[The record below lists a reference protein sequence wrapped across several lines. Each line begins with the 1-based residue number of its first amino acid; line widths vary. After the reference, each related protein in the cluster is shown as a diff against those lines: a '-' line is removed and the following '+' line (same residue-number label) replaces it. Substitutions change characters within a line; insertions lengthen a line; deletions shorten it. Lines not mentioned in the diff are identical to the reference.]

1 MLLKSLLSLTAIC
14 SLLSI
19 SPLSVADSTS
29 VRFVNDW
36 KWEGQAAPLLL
47 ALDRGFFKE
56 EQLEVTLEI
65 GKGSLDA
72 LPKVASGEF
81 QMGSADINSLIRWR
95 DQNPDVDMKAIYII
109 YNSPPFAVLGRPS
122 LGVTGPLDLEGHTLG
137 APAFDGAYAQWPAF
151 VAANGIIEDRV
162 TIQDVGFPAREPMLA
177 SGDVDAIT
185 GFSFTSY
192 ITLQQNGVPDDDIS
206 LMLMSD
212 FGLDLYG
219 NAIIVN
225 PEFAENNPAAV
236 RAFLRAAVRGYQ
248 ETIANP
254 TSAVQHVVSRVE
266 NADTSIELS
275 RLIMAIGHHIVTD
288 EVRAGGLGDVIDS
301 RLEKS
306 IAQLAAMANFASTP
320 SAQDIFDKSY
330 LPPIGVR
337 MLRPAAAVSAPPPTD
352 TPKTETPAAVE
363 DAG

>member
-1 MLLKSLLSLTAIC
+1 MTKHILFAIALTIFATTAVADNTAI
-14 SLLSI
+14 
-19 SPLSVADSTS
+19 
-29 VRFVNDW
+29 RFINDW

-47 ALDRGFFKE
+47 SLDKGYFAE
-56 EQLEVTLEI
+56 EGLDVTLDI
-65 GKGSLDA
+65 GTGSVNTI
-72 LPKVASGEF
+72 PKVASGEYHL
-81 QMGSADINSLIRWR
+81 GSADINSLIRWR
-95 DQNPDVDMKAIYII
+95 ADNPDVEMKAIYMI
-109 YNSPPFAVLGRPS
+109 YNAPPFAVLGRPS

-151 VAANGIIEDRV
+151 VVANGILEDRV
-162 TIQDVGFPAREPMLA
+162 EIEDVGFPAREPMLA
-177 SGDVDAIT
+177 AGDVDAIT

-192 ITLQQNGVPDDDIS
+192 ITLRQNGVPDDDIS

-225 PEFAENNPAAV
+225 PEFAKDNPGAV

-254 TSAVQHVVSRVE
+254 TAAVEHVVSRVE
-266 NADTSIELS
+266 DADADIELQ

-288 EVRAGGLGDVIDS
+288 EVRALGLGGVVDS

-306 IAQLAAMANFASTP
+306 IAQLDSIHAFEQTP
-320 SAQDIFDKSY
+320 SASDIFDSAF
-330 LPPIGVR
+330 LPASATRQIKGVDSV
-337 MLRPAAAVSAPPPTD
+337 LPTQD
-352 TPKTETPAAVE
+352 KAS
-363 DAG
+363 D